1 MHAAVP
7 VRRLARALPSQAR
20 PAEGAAAP
28 ARLSGELAAL
38 PAAPAETDRIAALVA
53 AAQAGSPIAFER
65 LVALHQHKLFG
76 FARAFSRDSAEASD
90 LLQEALIKVYR
101 SIGSFRFQSSLLTW
115 MFRIVKNVALD
126 HHKSRGQKERKLEQ
140 PLDSASERQLDAV
153 AAGPADPE
161 ARLLSA
167 EAQRE
172 LWAALERVPESYRTV
187 LVLADMQGQSY
198 EEVAAIID
206 APVGTVK
213 SRLFRGRDALR
224 EALVASRA
232 AARGAAG
239 TGRRS

>member
-38 PAAPAETDRIAALVA
+38 PAAPAETDRVAALVA

-140 PLDSASERQLDAV
+140 PLDSASERQLGAEV
-153 AAGPADPE
+153 DPE

-172 LWAALERVPESYRTV
+172 LWSALERVPESYRTV

-198 EEVAAIID
+198 EEVAAIIE

-232 AARGAAG
+232 ARGAAG

>member
-1 MHAAVP
+1 
-7 VRRLARALPSQAR
+7 
-20 PAEGAAAP
+20 
-28 ARLSGELAAL
+28 
-38 PAAPAETDRIAALVA
+38 
-53 AAQAGSPIAFER
+53 
-65 LVALHQHKLFG
+65 
-76 FARAFSRDSAEASD
+76 
-90 LLQEALIKVYR
+90 
-101 SIGSFRFQSSLLTW
+101 

-140 PLDSASERQLDAV
+140 PLDSASERQLGADV
-153 AAGPADPE
+153 DPE

-172 LWAALERVPESYRTV
+172 LWSALERVPESYRTV

-198 EEVAAIID
+198 EEVAAIIE

-224 EALVASRA
+224 ETLVASRA
-232 AARGAAG
+232 ARDAAG

>member
-7 VRRLARALPSQAR
+7 ARRLARALPSEAR
-20 PAEGAAAP
+20 PAEGIAAAP
-28 ARLSGELAAL
+28 AVRAAAAGEPDRVAAL
-38 PAAPAETDRIAALVA
+38 IS

-126 HHKSRGQKERKLEQ
+126 HHKSRGQRERKLEQ
-140 PLDSASERQLDAV
+140 PLDSASERHLDAGSG
-153 AAGPADPE
+153 GPADPE
-161 ARLLSA
+161 ERLLSA

-172 LWAALERVPESYRTV
+172 LWTALERVPESYRTV

-198 EEVAAIID
+198 EEVAAIIE

-213 SRLFRGRDALR
+213 SRLFRGREALR
-224 EALVASRA
+224 EALVTQRTARA
-232 AARGAAG
+232 GA
-239 TGRRS
+239 GRRS